1 MQDWR
6 IAELRAALAV
16 HWPGL
21 VAEAL
26 PEIGST
32 SSELLQRAREAG
44 PAFAPC
50 LLVAE
55 RQTAGRGRLGR
66 QWRSGLGDS
75 LTFSLAVPLARADWA
90 GLSLAVGVSLA
101 EAIDP
106 AQAWLRLKWPNDL
119 WLADGRKLGGILVEG
134 LPLPQGP
141 RVAVVGVGLNLRAPA
156 DPMLRSAGL
165 SDLVPGLGAPT
176 LLARVAPALGA
187 ALRRFDAEGFGAFAG
202 AFALRDVLMGRP
214 IHTTDPGVPAGLA
227 DGVDA
232 DGALRLRCDGRVQ
245 RIVSGEVSVR
255 PGD

>member
-6 IAELRAALAV
+6 IGELRTALAT

-32 SSELLQRAREAG
+32 STELLQRAREAG
-44 PAFAPC
+44 AAFAPC

-66 QWRSGLGDS
+66 QWQSGVGDA
-75 LTFSLAVPLARADWA
+75 LTFSLAVPLARANWS
-90 GLSLAVGVSLA
+90 GLSLAVGVALA
-101 EAIDP
+101 EAVDP
-106 AQAWLRLKWPNDL
+106 ANAWLRLKWPNDL

-156 DPMLRSAGL
+156 DSSLPAAGL
-165 SDLVPGLGAPT
+165 TDFEPGLDAPA
-176 LLARVAPALGA
+176 LLARVAPALAA
-187 ALRRFDAEGFGAFAG
+187 ALRRFDTEGFSGFAAAFAT
-202 AFALRDVLMGRP
+202 RDVLAGRP
-214 IHTTDPGVPAGLA
+214 VRTTDPALPAGLA
-227 DGVDA
+227 DGVDS
-232 DGALRLRCDGRVQ
+232 DGALRLRCDGRLQ
-245 RIVSGEVSVR
+245 RVVSGEVSVR
-255 PGD
+255 PN

>member
-6 IAELRAALAV
+6 IPELRAALAA

-32 SSELLQRAREAG
+32 STELLQRAREAG
-44 PAFAPC
+44 AAFAPC

-66 QWRSGLGDS
+66 QWQSGVGDA
-75 LTFSLAVPLARADWA
+75 LTFSLAVPLARSDWS
-90 GLSLAVGVSLA
+90 GLSLAVGVALA
-101 EAIDP
+101 DAIDP
-106 AQAWLRLKWPNDL
+106 ANAWLRLKWPNDL
-119 WLADGRKLGGILVEG
+119 WLVDGRKLGGILVEG

-156 DPMLRSAGL
+156 DPALRSAGL
-165 SDLVPGLGAPT
+165 STFEPGLDAPT
-176 LLARVAPALGA
+176 LLARVAPALAA
-187 ALRRFDAEGFGAFAG
+187 ALRRFDADGFGAFGA
-202 AFALRDVLMGRP
+202 AFAQRDVLAGRP
-214 IHTTDPGVPAGLA
+214 VTTTDPALPAGLA
-227 DGVDA
+227 DGVDG

-245 RIVSGEVSVR
+245 RVVSGEVSVR

>member
-6 IAELRAALAV
+6 IPELRAALAA

-32 SSELLQRAREAG
+32 STELLQRAREAG
-44 PAFAPC
+44 AAFAPC

-55 RQTAGRGRLGR
+55 RQSAGRGRLGR
-66 QWRSGLGDS
+66 QWQSGVGDA
-75 LTFSLAVPLARADWA
+75 LTFSLAVPLARADWS
-90 GLSLAVGVSLA
+90 GLSLAVGVALA

-106 AQAWLRLKWPNDL
+106 ANAWLRLKWPNDL

-156 DPMLRSAGL
+156 DAALQAAGL
-165 SDLVPGLGAPT
+165 ADVAPGLDAPA
-176 LLARVAPALGA
+176 LLARVAPTLAA
-187 ALRRFDAEGFGAFAG
+187 ALRRFDAQGFGAFAD
-202 AFALRDVLMGRP
+202 AFATRDVLMGRA
-214 IHTTDPGVPAGLA
+214 IRTTDPALPGGLA

-255 PGD
+255 PD